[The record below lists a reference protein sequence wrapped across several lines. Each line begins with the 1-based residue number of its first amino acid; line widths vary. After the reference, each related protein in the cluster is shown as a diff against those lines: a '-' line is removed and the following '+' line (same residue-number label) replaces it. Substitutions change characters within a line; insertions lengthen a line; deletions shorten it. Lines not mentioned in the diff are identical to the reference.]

1 MEPMEIARALESQF
15 PAAVVELKA
24 FRDQVTVTV
33 NRDSIG
39 EVCRWLRD
47 DPSLEMNY
55 LSDLCAVDYPKS
67 ELRFEVVYNLY
78 SLTHRHRIRV
88 KARLP
93 EDDLVIDSVTSV
105 WRAADWF
112 EREAF
117 DLFGIEFKDHPDLRR
132 LLLPDNWRGYPLR
145 KDYPL
150 KGLEDW
156 EYPEYQQAVEMHR
169 RDDEWTVK

>member
-1 MEPMEIARALESQF
+1 MEPMEIAHALETEF
-15 PAAVVELKA
+15 ANDVLEVKA

-33 NRDSIG
+33 NREEIGSI
-39 EVCRWLRD
+39 CRWLRE
-47 DPSLEMNY
+47 DPKIEMDY
-55 LSDLCAVDYPKS
+55 LSDLCAVDCPKN

-78 SLTHRHRIRV
+78 SLSHRHRIRI

-93 EDDLVIDSVTSV
+93 EDELAVDSVVSI
-105 WRAADWF
+105 WKAADWF

-117 DLFGIEFKDHPDLRR
+117 DLFGIDFRNHPDLRR

-150 KGLEDW
+150 KGLDDW
-156 EYPEYQQAVEMHR
+156 EYPEYEEAMELHR
-169 RDDEWTVK
+169 RDDELSVK